1 MLDDLPQTTQSP
13 STILGIVPSPIYSD
27 QFIDMLTG
35 GAVLGVED
43 QPPGFE
49 MYEPVETGTNG

>member
-1 MLDDLPQTTQSP
+1 MLDLPQTTQNP
-13 STILGIVPSPIYSD
+13 SNVTGIGHSPIYSD

-35 GAVLGVED
+35 GAILGVED

>member
-1 MLDDLPQTTQSP
+1 MLDLPQTTQNP
-13 STILGIVPSPIYSD
+13 SNVTGVGHPPIYSD

-35 GAVLGVED
+35 GAILGVED